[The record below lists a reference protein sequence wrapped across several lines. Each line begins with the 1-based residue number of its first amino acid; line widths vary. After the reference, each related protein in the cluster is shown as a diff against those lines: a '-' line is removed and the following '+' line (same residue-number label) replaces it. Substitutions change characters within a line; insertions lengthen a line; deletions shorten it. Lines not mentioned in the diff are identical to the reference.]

1 MNLRTAAPLVACAV
15 MAVGAVGSAPAAA
28 KSPLEPGSKPPR
40 QCFWNHEVEN
50 FASND
55 DRIVNVRVRVKDIYQ
70 FEMFGR
76 CDEVD
81 WANHIAIVSR
91 GSDYICTGMDAD
103 IVTPSSL
110 GPHRCAVR
118 SIRKLT
124 PEEVAALPKHA
135 RP

>member
-1 MNLRTAAPLVACAV
+1 MNLKIAAPLLACAV
-15 MAVGAVGSAPAAA
+15 MAVVGSAPAAA
-28 KSPLEPGSKPPR
+28 KSPLEPGAKPAR
-40 QCFWNHEVEN
+40 QCFWNRQVNN

-55 DRIVNVRVRVKDIYQ
+55 DRIVNVRVGVKDIYQ

-76 CDEVD
+76 CDEVN

-91 GSDYICTGMDAD
+91 GSDYICTGMDAE
-103 IVTPSSL
+103 IVAPSSL

-118 SIRKLT
+118 AIRKLS
-124 PEEVAALPKHA
+124 PAEVAALPKHA